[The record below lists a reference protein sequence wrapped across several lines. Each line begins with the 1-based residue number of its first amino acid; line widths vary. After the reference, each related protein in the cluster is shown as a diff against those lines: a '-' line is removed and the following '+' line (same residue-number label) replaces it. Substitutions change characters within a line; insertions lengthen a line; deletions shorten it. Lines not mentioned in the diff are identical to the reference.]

1 MQHQLFSTKIFDTKR
16 LLLRPL
22 NLNDVEYIFSIR
34 SNDTVNK
41 YIERKKCNSPKEAL
55 DFIEMTNNPENNALY
70 RAIVLKDMNKAIGG
84 VCLVRPDFENN
95 ICELGYELLPTFQ
108 KQGFMAEAVPM
119 IINYALED
127 LRFASLQAHIHELN
141 SSSLNLA
148 RKLGFTELEN
158 SSYTEEKIRVFS
170 YSIKK

>member
-1 MQHQLFSTKIFDTKR
+1 
-16 LLLRPL
+16 
-22 NLNDVEYIFSIR
+22 
-34 SNDTVNK
+34 
-41 YIERKKCNSPKEAL
+41 
-55 DFIEMTNNPENNALY
+55 MTNNPENNALY

-170 YSIKK
+170 YSIKKLK